1 MQLRPNIHG
10 ILSVEYNGIP
20 TKEHDGICITI
31 LVSVTNN
38 EGKIPEVDNKEGYD
52 WYLVSNEE
60 LSKAVSGRRE
70 LCIPLIDI

>member
-20 TKEHDGICITI
+20 ASEHDGICITI
-31 LVSVTNN
+31 LVSVTNK
-38 EGKIPEVDNKEGYD
+38 EGNIPEVDNKEGYD
-52 WYLVSNEE
+52 WHRLSNEE
-60 LSKAVSGRRE
+60 LSKAVIDRRG